1 VRLLC
6 LALAIVCTRTLAAQ
20 TVRGQ
25 LVDSISRTPLHGAFL
40 TLLDAE
46 GLERGRAITDAAGQF
61 VVQAPAPGAYRL
73 RSKRIGFRPFV
84 SAPLVLGTG
93 ETTTYNAAID
103 PIPVPLKEVVVAG
116 EQQCDVEAGAS
127 MAVLWEEIR
136 EALAAVAWTSRG
148 SGYWYELSLFE
159 REVTTGGKRAGPDS
173 VWHQVGYHQ
182 VPFRSAPALELM
194 VNGYVVVEDDGWI
207 YRAPDADVLLSD
219 IFLRT
224 HCFETKAAKGLV
236 GLAFT
241 PARGR
246 DLPDVKGT
254 LWVDPDNAE
263 LRYLEFTYTRIPE
276 QLNAPR
282 AGGRVEFMRVP
293 NGAWIVRDWVIRMPV
308 ARVVSGAYTTAAPRV
323 VGYREAGGSAV
334 QIKNQRGTVVYSA
347 EPTATAESAA
357 ALVAVPA
364 VVPLPAPAPAA
375 APAPVSAAPA
385 AAVPAAPAE
394 GRKPMR
400 DFQQLLL
407 EEFAGSTATDAYGLV
422 QEFRPNWLHSRGPSE
437 VEVRVYVDGFL
448 LGGLQSLHSIPK
460 LEVER
465 LRRLSGPEAVQR
477 YGQGHSSG
485 VIEVWTRR
493 GE

>member
-1 VRLLC
+1 VRLLW
-6 LALAIVCTRTLAAQ
+6 LAVVIVCTRTLAAQ

-61 VVQAPAPGAYRL
+61 VLQAPAAGTYRL

-84 SAPLVLGTG
+84 SAPLVLGMG

-116 EQQCDVEAGAS
+116 EQQCDVAAGAS

-159 REVTTGGKRAGPDS
+159 REVTTGGRRAGPDS
-173 VWHQVGYHQ
+173 VWQQVGYHQ

-194 VNGYVVVEDDGWI
+194 VNGYVVVEDDMWN
-207 YRAPDADVLLSD
+207 YRAPDAEVLLSD

-224 HCFETKAAKGLV
+224 HCFETRAEKGLV

-246 DLPDVKGT
+246 NLPDVKGT
-254 LWVDPDNAE
+254 LWVDRDNAE

-276 QLNAPR
+276 RLNAPR

-308 ARVVSGAYTTAAPRV
+308 ARVVSGAYNTAAPRV

-334 QIKNQRGTVVYSA
+334 QIKTQGGTVVYSA

-357 ALVAVPA
+357 AVVAVPA
-364 VVPLPAPAPAA
+364 VVAAPAPAP

-385 AAVPAAPAE
+385 AAVLAAPAE

-400 DFQQLLL
+400 DFQQLLR
-407 EEFAGSTATDAYGLV
+407 EEFAGSMATDAYGLV
-422 QEFRPNWLHSRGPSE
+422 QEFRPSWLHSRGPSE
-437 VEVRVYVDGFL
+437 VELRVYVDGFL

-465 LRRLSGPEAVQR
+465 LRRLSGPEAAQH

-493 GE
+493 NE

>member
-1 VRLLC
+1 M
-6 LALAIVCTRTLAAQ
+6 
-20 TVRGQ
+20 
-25 LVDSISRTPLHGAFL
+25 
-40 TLLDAE
+40 
-46 GLERGRAITDAAGQF
+46 
-61 VVQAPAPGAYRL
+61 
-73 RSKRIGFRPFV
+73 
-84 SAPLVLGTG
+84 G

-127 MAVLWEEIR
+127 MAILWEEIR

-173 VWHQVGYHQ
+173 VWQQVGYHQ

-194 VNGYVVVEDDGWI
+194 VNGYIVVEDDGWI

-224 HCFETKAAKGLV
+224 HCFETRAAKGLV
-236 GLAFT
+236 GLAFI

-246 DLPDVKGT
+246 ELPDVKGT

-263 LRYLEFTYTRIPE
+263 LRYLEFTYTRIPDR
-276 QLNAPR
+276 LNAPR

-308 ARVVSGAYTTAAPRV
+308 AQVVPGAYSTAAPRV
-323 VGYREAGGSAV
+323 VGYREAGGSAM
-334 QIKNQRGTVVYSA
+334 QIKTQGGTVVYSA
-347 EPTATAESAA
+347 EPTAEPAA
-357 ALVAVPA
+357 AVVAVPA
-364 VVPLPAPAPAA
+364 VVPAPAPAPAPISPAPAPAA
-375 APAPVSAAPA
+375 AVPAL
-385 AAVPAAPAE
+385 PAAPAE
-394 GRKPMR
+394 ARKPMR
-400 DFQQLLL
+400 DFQQLLR
-407 EEFAGSTATDAYGLV
+407 EEFAGSMATDAYGLL

-437 VEVRVYVDGFL
+437 VEIRVYVDGSL
-448 LGGLQSLHSIPK
+448 LGGLESLHSIPT

>member
-1 VRLLC
+1 MRLLW
-6 LALAIVCTRTLAAQ
+6 LAVVIVCTRTLAAQ

-61 VVQAPAPGAYRL
+61 VLQAPAAGTYRL

-84 SAPLVLGTG
+84 SAPLVLGMG

-116 EQQCDVEAGAS
+116 EQQCDVAAGAS

-159 REVTTGGKRAGPDS
+159 REVTTGGRRAGPDS
-173 VWHQVGYHQ
+173 VWQQVGYHQ

-194 VNGYVVVEDDGWI
+194 VNGYVVVEDDMWN
-207 YRAPDADVLLSD
+207 YRAPDAEVLLSD

-224 HCFETKAAKGLV
+224 HCFETRAEKGLV

-246 DLPDVKGT
+246 NLPDVKGT
-254 LWVDPDNAE
+254 LWVDRDNAE

-276 QLNAPR
+276 RLNAPR

-308 ARVVSGAYTTAAPRV
+308 ARVVSGAYNTAAPRV

-334 QIKNQRGTVVYSA
+334 QIKTQGGTVVYSA

-357 ALVAVPA
+357 AVVAVPA
-364 VVPLPAPAPAA
+364 VVAAPAPAPA
-375 APAPVSAAPA
+375 PASVSAAPS
-385 AAVPAAPAE
+385 AAVAAAPAE

-400 DFQQLLL
+400 DFQQLLR
-407 EEFAGSTATDAYGLV
+407 EEFAGSMATDAYGLV
-422 QEFRPNWLHSRGPSE
+422 QEFRPSWLHSRGPSE
-437 VEVRVYVDGFL
+437 VELRVYVDGFL

-465 LRRLSGPEAVQR
+465 LRRLSGPEAAQH

-493 GE
+493 NE

>member
-1 VRLLC
+1 MRLLW
-6 LALAIVCTRTLAAQ
+6 LALVIVCTRPLSAQ
-20 TVRGQ
+20 TVRGE

-46 GLERGRAITDAAGQF
+46 GVERGRAITDAAGQF
-61 VVQAPAPGAYRL
+61 VLQAPVPGTYRL

-84 SAPLVLGTG
+84 SAPLVLGMD

-148 SGYWYELSLFE
+148 SGYWYELALFE
-159 REVTTGGKRAGPDS
+159 REVTTSGRRAGPDS
-173 VWHQVGYHQ
+173 VWQLVGYHQ
-182 VPFRSAPALELM
+182 VPFRSAPALQLM
-194 VNGYVVVEDDGWI
+194 VNGYVVVEDDGWT
-207 YRAPDADVLLSD
+207 YYGPDAEVLLSD

-224 HCFETKAAKGLV
+224 HCFETRTEKGLV

-246 DLPDVKGT
+246 NLPDVKGT
-254 LWVDPDNAE
+254 LWVDRDNAE

-276 QLNAPR
+276 RLNAPK

-308 ARVVSGAYTTAAPRV
+308 ARVVSGAYNTAAPRV

-334 QIKNQRGTVVYSA
+334 QIKTENGTVVYRADAPPSL
-347 EPTATAESAA
+347 PQP
-357 ALVAVPA
+357 PA
-364 VVPLPAPAPAA
+364 QPPDSL
-375 APAPVSAAPA
+375 
-385 AAVPAAPAE
+385 
-394 GRKPMR
+394 
-400 DFQQLLL
+400 
-407 EEFAGSTATDAYGLV
+407 STS
-422 QEFRPNWLHSRGPSE
+422 P
-437 VEVRVYVDGFL
+437 
-448 LGGLQSLHSIPK
+448 
-460 LEVER
+460 
-465 LRRLSGPEAVQR
+465 
-477 YGQGHSSG
+477 
-485 VIEVWTRR
+485 
-493 GE
+493 